1 MPAEALIRLRSEL
14 PDCELAMLADLGS
27 RTVLGWDGAL
37 KFPQEQLD
45 SLAATA
51 AELLARA
58 EAADTAIVSTPTEA
72 RVFIRAPGGGSEA
85 LCAVSAPDAELDR
98 VLAAGRAMMDGLSS

>member
-72 RVFIRAPGGGSEA
+72 RVFIRAPGGGARRCA
-85 LCAVSAPDAELDR
+85 LSRPPTRNLTGCWPRAAP
-98 VLAAGRAMMDGLSS
+98 